1 MAKELGRRKTNLMQ
15 TKMIAGNEDFFI
27 KKDVYK
33 TPMAAM
39 HYHVAFEIYY
49 LVHGEREYFI
59 EDRFLRMGNGD
70 FLIIPPGLLHRTA
83 GKGADRVLIHFSE
96 SFLLRYFTKEAL
108 ELLGIGEKPFAFHPQ
123 KEDAPFFESVITE
136 LLKCS
141 DEERRVFY
149 LFELLFRMRCSRNE
163 YTEQKC
169 SDQRIG
175 EIVQYIN
182 EHYGRITTIE
192 QIAEKF
198 YLSKFYLCRLFAKE
212 LGVSL
217 ISYLNM
223 IKIRAACAMLEA
235 NKMSLTEIAACCG
248 FNSASYFCKVFKKE
262 VGVSPKTYRAESLE
276 NGSGLHMQE

>member
-1 MAKELGRRKTNLMQ
+1 MQ
-15 TKMIAGNEDFFI
+15 ARLNERNSDFYI
-27 KKDVYK
+27 KKDTYK

-39 HYHVAFEIYY
+39 HYHISFELYY
-49 LVHGEREYFI
+49 LVKGEREYFI
-59 EDRFLRMGNGD
+59 EDRFLRMSDGD

-83 GKGADRVLIHFSE
+83 GKGADRVLIQFSE

-108 ELLGIGEKPFAFHPQ
+108 DRLQIWEKPFVFHPQ
-123 KEDAPFFESVITE
+123 KEDKRFFEEMIDE
-136 LLKCS
+136 LLQHA
-141 DEERRVFY
+141 DEDRCAFY
-149 LFELLFRMRCSRNE
+149 LFELLFRMRFSDND

-182 EHYGRITTIE
+182 ENFGKIFGIE
-192 QIAEKF
+192 QIAERF

-217 ISYLNM
+217 IAYLNM

-235 NKMSLTEIAACCG
+235 NKLTLTEISMECG
-248 FNSASYFCKVFKKE
+248 FNSSSYFCKVFKKE
-262 VGVSPKTYRAESLE
+262 VGVSPKAYRAQALE
-276 NGSGLHMQE
+276 NANER